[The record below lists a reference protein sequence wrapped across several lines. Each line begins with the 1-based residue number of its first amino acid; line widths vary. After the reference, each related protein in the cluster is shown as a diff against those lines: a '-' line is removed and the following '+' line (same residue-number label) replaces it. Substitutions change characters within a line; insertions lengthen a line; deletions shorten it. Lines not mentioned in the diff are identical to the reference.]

1 MEVHPCP
8 PDVARRV
15 VELFRKSGP
24 IARTGNELTPHEMRL
39 LGLLIEG
46 HNYKTAAAQ
55 LDRRSGRG
63 CSFN

>member
-1 MEVHPCP
+1 MS

-24 IARTGNELTPHEMRL
+24 IARTENELTPHEMRL

-46 HNYKTAAAQ
+46 HNYKTAAA
-55 LDRRSGRG
+55 
-63 CSFN
+63 